1 MRKLTRHLGPG
12 NNRDANDQ
20 EALRQ
25 RSTSLT
31 VEIVSSNTYKS
42 TTNGGVC

>member
-1 MRKLTRHLGPG
+1 MRKHTRHLGLG
-12 NNRDANDQ
+12 NNRDAIRR

-31 VEIVSSNTYKS
+31 VEIVLSNTYKS
-42 TTNGGVC
+42 TINGRLC